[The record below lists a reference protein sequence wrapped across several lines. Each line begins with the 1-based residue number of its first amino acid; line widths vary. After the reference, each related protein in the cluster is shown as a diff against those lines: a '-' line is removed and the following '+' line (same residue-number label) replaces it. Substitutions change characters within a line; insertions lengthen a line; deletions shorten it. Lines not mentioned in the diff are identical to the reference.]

1 MLHLSMPS
9 NQQRGQIFWTWNN
22 HRTDLDILFKI
33 MFHDI
38 FLKFRQQ
45 KCCFELSPF
54 GGGDEGTLQCNGPQY
69 IIV

>member
-38 FLKFRQQ
+38 FIKVPPKNSRVNKILTSTSL
-45 KCCFELSPF
+45 E
-54 GGGDEGTLQCNGPQY
+54 E
-69 IIV
+69 